1 MSIDILAVLQ
11 SHPCVSSVESLS
23 TEEITGGSGQSFRF
37 HAHKNGHEW
46 KLIIH
51 INNTFPFDL
60 PKISIENAADYQAMG
75 HIDWHGDVCYIDKQ
89 GLVIDYNRNQDV
101 IYNCINEA
109 LETLNENFND
119 PHKVELHNDFKS
131 YWESVPSLG
140 FKTTCFVSYDGNV
153 KELIAYR
160 DIKNERKSKKT
171 TCLAV
176 VEDNHG
182 IVNFYYL
189 LNKLKGKKSEKS
201 IYIPLDKPVTPP
213 SPKQI
218 WTSADIAKVFE
229 ESATTAV
236 KEIALELVKKQKW
249 SNYFTIIF
257 SHPRSDSGHVFW
269 GVQFHRKDTAPN
281 PLVDPKLDWD
291 VSPLLLSLH
300 NKEHLLE
307 RSANTANLD
316 KKRVGIVGCGS
327 VGSGIAIQL
336 AKAGIGE
343 LHLID
348 FDKME
353 VENIYRHTLGATALN
368 NESDGLYKT
377 DALSFQIV
385 ADIPYTKVV
394 NFNDH
399 LLSFTVQK
407 GFFDYFDAIVV
418 TTGDFTCELVFNRLH
433 KALNNISKIVP
444 VIYAWQDGF
453 GIGGHSICV
462 SNNKVSGCLEC
473 LYTNE
478 HGFEPHPKTSFIKYG
493 QTISKHLGGCSGAF
507 TPYTFLDASQTA
519 LLASRMTLDA
529 LQGKVVNEIRSWKGS
544 DEQLKAEGHSPSI
557 WYQKSPEYFI
567 KDNSNYISSK
577 CSVCGKYHQI

>member
-1 MSIDILAVLQ
+1 MSIDILDVLQ
-11 SHPCVSSVESLS
+11 SHPCVSSVELP
-23 TEEITGGSGQSFRF
+23 TEDITGGSGQSFRF

-46 KLIIH
+46 ELIIH
-51 INNTFPFDL
+51 ISNTFPFDL

-75 HIDWHGDVCYIDKQ
+75 HIDWYGDVCYIDKQ
-89 GLVIDYNRNQDV
+89 GLVVDYNRSEDLIKFCV
-101 IYNCINEA
+101 DEA

-119 PHKVELHNDFKS
+119 PHKVELQNDFKS
-131 YWESVPSLG
+131 YWESAPSLG

-160 DIKNERKSKKT
+160 DIKNERKTKKT

-189 LNKLKGKKSEKS
+189 LNTLKGKKAEKS
-201 IYIPLDKPVTPP
+201 IYIPLDKSVPPP

-218 WTSADIAKVFE
+218 WTATDIANIFE
-229 ESATTAV
+229 ASATTAV

-257 SHPRSDSGHVFW
+257 SHPRSDSSHVFW
-269 GVQFHRKDTAPN
+269 GVQFHRKDTAPH
-281 PLVDPKLDWD
+281 PLVDPKVDWGA
-291 VSPLLLSLH
+291 SPLLLSLH

-307 RSANTANLD
+307 RSANSANLD
-316 KKRVGIVGCGS
+316 KKRVAIVGCGS
-327 VGSGIAIQL
+327 VGGGIAVQL

-343 LHLID
+343 LCLID

-368 NESDGLYKT
+368 NETDGLYKT
-377 DALSFQIV
+377 DALRFQIES
-385 ADIPYTKVV
+385 DIPYIKVI
-394 NFNDH
+394 NHHDH
-399 LLSFTVQK
+399 LLNLAASKSF
-407 GFFDYFDAIVV
+407 FNFFDAIVV
-418 TTGDFTCELVFNRLH
+418 ATGDFTSELVFNKNH
-433 KALNNISKIVP
+433 KSNDDFSKIVP
-444 VIYAWQDGF
+444 VIYAWQEGF

-462 SNNKVSGCLEC
+462 SNNKASGCLEC

-478 HGFEPHPKTSFIKYG
+478 HGFEPHPKTSLIKYG
-493 QTISKHLGGCSGAF
+493 QTISKHLGGCSGVF
-507 TPYTFLDASQTA
+507 TPYSFLDASQTA
-519 LLASRMTLDA
+519 LLATRMTLDA
-529 LQGKVVNEIRSWKGS
+529 LQGQVVNEIRSWKGS

-557 WYQKSPEYFI
+557 WYGKSPEYFI
-567 KDNSNYISSK
+567 KDNSNYISSN

>member
-1 MSIDILAVLQ
+1 VSIDIFTVLQ
-11 SHPCVSSVESLS
+11 DHPCVSLVEPS
-23 TEEITGGSGQSFRF
+23 TKDAGGAGQSFRI
-37 HAHKNGHEW
+37 HAQKSGHEW

-51 INNTFPFDL
+51 VSDTFPFDL

-89 GLVIDYNRNQDV
+89 GLVVDYNRPEDLIKYCV
-101 IYNCINEA
+101 DEA
-109 LETLNENFND
+109 LDTLDENFND
-119 PHKVELHNDFKS
+119 PHRVELQNDFKS

-153 KELIAYR
+153 KELTAYR
-160 DIKNERKSKKT
+160 DSKNERKAKKM

-176 VEDNHG
+176 VEDDHG
-182 IVNFYYL
+182 IVNYYYL
-189 LNKLKGKKSEKS
+189 INTLRGKKAEKS
-201 IYIPLDKPVTPP
+201 IYIPLDKSITAP
-213 SPKQI
+213 SPKQL
-218 WTSADIAKVFE
+218 WTAADIANVFE
-229 ESATTAV
+229 GSATTTI
-236 KEIALELVKKQKW
+236 KEIALDLAKKQKW

-257 SHPRSDSGHVFW
+257 SHPRSDSGHVLW
-269 GVQFHRKDTAPN
+269 GVQFHRKDTAPH
-281 PLVDPKLDWD
+281 PLIDPKADWD

-307 RSANTANLD
+307 RSANTENLD
-316 KKRVGIVGCGS
+316 KKKVGIVGCGS
-327 VGSGIAIQL
+327 IGSGIAVQL

-368 NESDGLYKT
+368 NETDGLYKT
-377 DALSFQIV
+377 NALRYRIES
-385 ADIPYTKVV
+385 DIPYTKIV

-399 LLSFTVQK
+399 LLNLTVQK
-407 GFFDYFDAIVV
+407 GFFEYFDAIVI

-433 KALNNISKIVP
+433 KTLSNISKIVP

-473 LYTNE
+473 LYTDVD
-478 HGFEPHPKTSFIKYG
+478 GFKPHPKTSFIKYG
-493 QTISKHLGGCSGAF
+493 QTISKHLGGCSGVF
-507 TPYTFLDASQTA
+507 TPYSFLDASETA
-519 LLASRMTLDA
+519 LLATRMTLDA

-557 WYQKSPEYFI
+557 WYGKSPEHFI
-567 KDNSNYISSK
+567 KDNSNYISEN
-577 CSVCGKYHQI
+577 CSICGKYHQI